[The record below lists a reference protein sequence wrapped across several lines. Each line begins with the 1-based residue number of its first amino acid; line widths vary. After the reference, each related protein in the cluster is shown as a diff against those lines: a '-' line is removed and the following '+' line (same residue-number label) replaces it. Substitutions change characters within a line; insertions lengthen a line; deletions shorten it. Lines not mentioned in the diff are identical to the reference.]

1 MHIKIPA
8 WDVDRVNNDK
18 FYSIFRR
25 ALSDDDDDDDF
36 SPIAQ
41 KHNSSSA
48 PSRLYELKFNTMLT
62 SYRYNTHRLLS
73 PVKDQYQTSV
83 HRCVFSNKA
92 IFLFTSMN
100 WLVEQ
105 NVSL

>member
-25 ALSDDDDDDDF
+25 ALSDDDDDDVY
-36 SPIAQ
+36 
-41 KHNSSSA
+41 NSSSA